1 MAEAASDRQDGEQDD
16 GDAVL
21 HFFVEALLNF
31 AAEVADVDGQVVE
44 RVVVVVAAG
53 AVAAVASSRAASKL
67 KTTHL
72 CTCFFLVETRGRVF
86 DRNCFC
92 DSRNMT

>member
-21 HFFVEALLNF
+21 HFFLEALLNF
-31 AAEVADVDGQVVE
+31 VAEVADVDGQVVE
-44 RVVVVVAAG
+44 RVVVVVAA
-53 AVAAVASSRAASKL
+53 VAAAASSRAASKL

-86 DRNCFC
+86 GRNCFC
-92 DSRNMT
+92 DSTT

>member
-31 AAEVADVDGQVVE
+31 AAEVADVDGQVVG
-44 RVVVVVAAG
+44 RVVVVVAA
-53 AVAAVASSRAASKL
+53 AAAAVASSRAASKL

-92 DSRNMT
+92 DSTT